1 MALEFR
7 QVVVPRVLAHL
18 VERARDRAVVAAA
31 ALVALA
37 QLPGVVLLEGLL
49 ADFDDFKKP
58 LSLFTLILTF
68 CFKSQIFD
76 SHFSLNENAHFCHS
90 HFVLTLI
97 FL

>member
-49 ADFDDFKKP
+49 ADFDERRAF
-58 LSLFTLILTF
+58 SLFDFQIHSHSSLSFSLSVLKARFSILTF
-68 CFKSQIFD
+68 
-76 SHFSLNENAHFCHS
+76 H
-90 HFVLTLI
+90 
-97 FL
+97 